1 MEPSPDDVRTQLR
14 RGTLEFCVLAHL
26 ARGPAYGQDIARV
39 LGADH
44 VLFAAVGTRNP
55 LLRRLRRRGWV
66 DTTWEESPTGPPRRY
81 HRLTDPGRA
90 ALDAF
95 VEVWRPYRSAVDRLL
110 EGQPA

>member
-1 MEPSPDDVRTQLR
+1 MQPSPDDVRTQLR

-26 ARGPAYGQDIARV
+26 ARGPAYGQDIARA

-44 VLFAAVGTRNP
+44 VLFASEGTLYP
-55 LLRRLRRRGWV
+55 LLTRLRGRGWV

-81 HRLTDPGRA
+81 HRLTDTGRA

-95 VEVWRPYRSAVDRLL
+95 VEVWRPYRTAVDRLL
-110 EGQPA
+110 EGPPA